1 MSRNLNRLQ
10 HLYEYEQLAAV
21 NRWKDAGTHL
31 RPRLQRIVDAAGNH
45 FGLPIA
51 ALTLIANDE
60 QVVLV
65 SNLDEQD
72 LDPMML
78 ALSGLAVVQDRPIL
92 INDTLAKGALK
103 ERRSHREQTSN
114 IRSFYGLPIHSPY
127 GEAVATLAI
136 ADEKPN
142 RLDEA
147 SLRTLRDMASWA
159 EAEWEREWLTRF
171 VEHEHA
177 LADGLSM
184 ITQTIADAVLV
195 FDRSGR
201 VVHANVH
208 AEKLLGA
215 DGRLEAGSDLLTAL
229 RSKVARGM
237 LLRLLNRG
245 PLSNPETIEF
255 KLENNNRRD
264 TQVRVTISSTDDG
277 DWFVA
282 IAHDISSQIAHQR
295 KLEWLLRRFETILDS
310 AGDAIVRVDTH
321 GLVEYANPAMAELLG
336 VSREQLVGTDL
347 HTHYHAKKTDGTP
360 YPWQACPTTRT
371 MLEGVAQPRA
381 EEVFW
386 RRDGRAVN
394 VEYAVNPVVEA
405 ESGEVTGAVMIM
417 RDIEARI
424 RLENLK
430 KAFIANVSHELRTPL
445 TAIKGALALLLG
457 GAMGDLPQEQQHM
470 LNVAHTST
478 DRLVRLVDDL
488 LDLGRLDAN
497 RLTLHPRL
505 CSVAELS
512 RLALNDVAGA
522 AQASGIQLI
531 EQLSE
536 SVAHLGLE
544 VDPDRIVQILV
555 NLLGNAVRFSATG
568 QRVVLTAD
576 ATESGIRFSVRD
588 FGPGI
593 QDSERAV
600 IFERFMQSNSP
611 DQRIIG
617 GTGLGLA
624 IASELARAH
633 QGHLELGDVKV
644 GSIFHLHLPHPEAR
658 AEVA

>member
-1 MSRNLNRLQ
+1 
-10 HLYEYEQLAAV
+10 
-21 NRWKDAGTHL
+21 
-31 RPRLQRIVDAAGNH
+31 
-45 FGLPIA
+45 
-51 ALTLIANDE
+51 
-60 QVVLV
+60 
-65 SNLDEQD
+65 
-72 LDPMML
+72 
-78 ALSGLAVVQDRPIL
+78 
-92 INDTLAKGALK
+92 
-103 ERRSHREQTSN
+103 
-114 IRSFYGLPIHSPY
+114 
-127 GEAVATLAI
+127 
-136 ADEKPN
+136 
-142 RLDEA
+142 
-147 SLRTLRDMASWA
+147 
-159 EAEWEREWLTRF
+159 
-171 VEHEHA
+171 
-177 LADGLSM
+177 
-184 ITQTIADAVLV
+184 
-195 FDRSGR
+195 
-201 VVHANVH
+201 
-208 AEKLLGA
+208 
-215 DGRLEAGSDLLTAL
+215 
-229 RSKVARGM
+229 
-237 LLRLLNRG
+237 
-245 PLSNPETIEF
+245 
-255 KLENNNRRD
+255 
-264 TQVRVTISSTDDG
+264 
-277 DWFVA
+277 
-282 IAHDISSQIAHQR
+282 
-295 KLEWLLRRFETILDS
+295 
-310 AGDAIVRVDTH
+310 
-321 GLVEYANPAMAELLG
+321 
-336 VSREQLVGTDL
+336 
-347 HTHYHAKKTDGTP
+347 
-360 YPWQACPTTRT
+360 
-371 MLEGVAQPRA
+371 
-381 EEVFW
+381 
-386 RRDGRAVN
+386 VN

-457 GAMGDLPQEQQHM
+457 GAMGDLAQEQQHM